1 MMVFLMTVLGVFIL
15 FIILIFSGVIN
26 NQDDIN
32 LE

>member
-15 FIILIFSGVIN
+15 FIILIFSGIIN